1 MSSLFIVFQ
10 AKEEIHCLLLRD
22 LQASISKV
30 RSSVVSCFHVQRVIY
45 CERLFLASL
54 MINFAWKV
62 DPHGQG
68 ENSSS
73 RSTFLCVTVFTG
85 LRHELPVMLLV
96 TLSEQVQERK

>member
-10 AKEEIHCLLLRD
+10 AKEEIRCLLLRD

-54 MINFAWKV
+54 MINLAWKV
-62 DPHGQG
+62 HPHGLGKTQVL
-68 ENSSS
+68 EALS
-73 RSTFLCVTVFTG
+73 CV
-85 LRHELPVMLLV
+85 
-96 TLSEQVQERK
+96 